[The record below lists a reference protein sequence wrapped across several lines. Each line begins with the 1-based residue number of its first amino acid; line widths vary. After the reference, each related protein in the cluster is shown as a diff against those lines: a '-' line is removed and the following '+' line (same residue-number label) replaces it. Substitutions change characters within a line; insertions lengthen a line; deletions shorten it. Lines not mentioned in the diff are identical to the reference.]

1 MKKKRLLLFNHKD
14 KKCKNTAH
22 IERSLLNYSYICIVA
37 EGLRQT

>member
-1 MKKKRLLLFNHKD
+1 MNRLLLFRHKD

-22 IERSLLNYSYICIVA
+22 NERSLLKFSYICIVA

>member
-1 MKKKRLLLFNHKD
+1 MKRLLLLKHKD

-22 IERSLLNYSYICIVA
+22 NERGLQTFSYICIVA

>member
-1 MKKKRLLLFNHKD
+1 MKRIDLFRNKD

-22 IERSLLNYSYICIVA
+22 NERSLLNYSYICIVA

>member
-1 MKKKRLLLFNHKD
+1 MKMKRLLLFRYND

-22 IERSLLNYSYICIVA
+22 DERCLLDYSYICIVA